1 MFQPFQYR
9 AIVTKVKWKLLQLV
23 SEGAVLDGDSAYF
36 FYDEGERNY
45 TNPNNRFFGID
56 TPEMRGRHSKF
67 WKDDPNADA
76 IALEAKAFVKDLI
89 EGKEVYC
96 RSMGLDKYGRRLPL
110 IWVTQELANTEDPR
124 ATLNQLLIDKGFAI
138 HVYDKKGLLADKG
151 WGAKIVINGKEHFV
165 EGGKLLYQDAV
176 RLSGLSGAD
185 LYTVTYDGSDGWKV
199 HGMLS
204 PGEYVKIKEGTVFN
218 VAFTGNA

>member
-9 AIVTKVKWKLLQLV
+9 AIVTKVKWKKFALV

-67 WKDDPNADA
+67 WRDDPDADK
-76 IALEAKAFVKDLI
+76 IGRDAKEFVKNLI
-89 EGKEVYC
+89 EGKEVFC

-110 IWVTQELANTEDPR
+110 IWVTIEAANTEDPH
-124 ATLNQLLIDKGFAI
+124 ATLNQLLINKGFAK
-138 HVYDKKGLLADKG
+138 HVYDKKNLLKDK
-151 WGAKIVINGKEHFV
+151 E
-165 EGGKLLYQDAV
+165 
-176 RLSGLSGAD
+176 
-185 LYTVTYDGSDGWKV
+185 
-199 HGMLS
+199 
-204 PGEYVKIKEGTVFN
+204 VK
-218 VAFTGNA
+218 